1 MKYLSSLRLVLLRHK
16 FRRMFRGNLGAQ
28 PSESTDSAKGKE
40 CRQSWITMSGS
51 RTAFIRC
58 HPDLPSEERPRLDWA
73 TVNVQIPHKASAP
86 PSDSQGQSALRPGAC
101 RRRRYAIEAV
111 FRSWKSPRAQS
122 YRKLNGI
129 SDDRDRSVGS
139 GHGVWQSGPGFQR
152 CVERADFWSIRAIE
166 KF

>member
-58 HPDLPSEERPRLDWA
+58 HPYLPSEERPQLDWA
-73 TVNVQIPHKASAP
+73 
-86 PSDSQGQSALRPGAC
+86 G
-101 RRRRYAIEAV
+101 
-111 FRSWKSPRAQS
+111 
-122 YRKLNGI
+122 
-129 SDDRDRSVGS
+129 
-139 GHGVWQSGPGFQR
+139 
-152 CVERADFWSIRAIE
+152 
-166 KF
+166 

>member
-58 HPDLPSEERPRLDWA
+58 HPDLRA
-73 TVNVQIPHKASAP
+73 KN
-86 PSDSQGQSALRPGAC
+86 G
-101 RRRRYAIEAV
+101 
-111 FRSWKSPRAQS
+111 RSW
-122 YRKLNGI
+122 I
-129 SDDRDRSVGS
+129 
-139 GHGVWQSGPGFQR
+139 GPDEFIVEIRLQR
-152 CVERADFWSIRAIE
+152 RTTP
-166 KF
+166 